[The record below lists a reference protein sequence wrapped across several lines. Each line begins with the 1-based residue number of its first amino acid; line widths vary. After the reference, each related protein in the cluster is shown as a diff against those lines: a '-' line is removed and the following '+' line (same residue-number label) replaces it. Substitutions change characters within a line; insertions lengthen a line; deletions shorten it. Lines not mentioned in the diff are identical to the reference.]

1 MGVTRL
7 LRLPPLISIA
17 LLASCASGGGDY
29 PSLAQRPAERAQ
41 GTFTPDAAV
50 PAPPAPVAPSAGLVA
65 RLAELRSQA
74 EALHREFR
82 DAAPAAQRLANAAGS
97 RGSDSWAAAEVALS
111 DLDSIRSRAAVAL
124 ADLDAL
130 WIDSTLEAGPRE
142 AIGAARSEVEALIA
156 EEDAVLARLRG
167 RVGA

>member
-1 MGVTRL
+1 MIRC
-7 LRLPPLISIA
+7 LPPLVFA
-17 LLASCASGGGDY
+17 VLLGACASSGNY

-41 GTFTPDAAV
+41 GTFTPDTAE
-50 PAPPAPVAPSAGLVA
+50 PAPPPPVAPSADLAA

-74 EALHREFR
+74 EATHAEFVR
-82 DAAPAAQRLANAAGS
+82 AAPAAERLANAAGG

-111 DLDSIRSRAAVAL
+111 DLDSIRSRVAVAL

-130 WIDSTLEAGPRE
+130 WVDSTLEAGPRE
-142 AIGAARSEVEALIA
+142 AIGATRTAVEALVA

-167 RVGA
+167 RV